1 MTDVNNQ
8 VVTTEPADVTPV
20 GGAPDG
26 GTLQAQPTI
35 EELQAELV
43 GTAAALRKANAEAAQ
58 RRKALTAF
66 EEAEAK
72 RKEAEL
78 SEIEKAQ
85 KATQE
90 WEEKHNALVAE
101 LTATR
106 TRSAFY
112 EEIDAQKLTFPNAQA
127 KKDAFALSDLSGVVM
142 GDTGPE
148 GMADAV
154 KALTKSHPHL
164 FAAPQP
170 AANINALN
178 AGGSTGAEPTDAQ
191 VAEFCA
197 RMGLDPR
204 YVDKSTLAGIRI

>member
-8 VVTTEPADVTPV
+8 VVTTEPADVMPV
-20 GGAPDG
+20 EGAPDG

-35 EELQAELV
+35 EELQAELTS
-43 GTAAALRKANAEAAQ
+43 TAAALRKANAEAAQ

-78 SEIEKAQ
+78 SEVEKAQ

-90 WEEKHNALVAE
+90 WENKYSALSAE
-101 LTATR
+101 MKAAQM
-106 TRSAFY
+106 RSAFY
-112 EEIDAQKLTFPNAQA
+112 EEIDAQKLTFPNSQA

-164 FAAPQP
+164 FAAPQS
-170 AANINALN
+170 AANINALD
-178 AGGSTGAEPTDAQ
+178 AGGSAGAEPTDAE

-197 RMGLDPR
+197 VMGLDPR